1 VQAAE
6 NTTTQQNVFE
16 KNIVGP
22 EISVCVPSELS
33 GNILAEN
40 SMALSSNPTRKDP
53 RTSRAIVLIEF

>member
-40 SMALSSNPTRKDP
+40 SMALSSNPTIQGRILELVGL
-53 RTSRAIVLIEF
+53 SF